1 VNNNK
6 YSKKVTWSVEVV
18 VDNVCLVYTQ
28 SSFGGFSSLEQI
40 VYSENEDEFLF
51 VYVVRFFSISI
62 RKIYGI
68 FFVCFLSLV
77 ICNGGG

>member
-1 VNNNK
+1 MNNNK

-28 SSFGGFSSLEQI
+28 SSFGGLSSLEQI

-51 VYVVRFFSISI
+51 VYLRFFSISI

-68 FFVCFLSLV
+68 FLFVFFL
-77 ICNGGG
+77 

>member
-1 VNNNK
+1 MNNNK

-51 VYVVRFFSISI
+51 VYVRFFSISI

-68 FFVCFLSLV
+68 FSFVFFL
-77 ICNGGG
+77 

>member
-68 FFVCFLSLV
+68 FLFVFFL
-77 ICNGGG
+77 